1 MIDMNAFDRGFWN
14 DALTASIMEEKYLRK
29 LPIWEEED
37 KKE

>member
-29 LPIWEEED
+29 KFPRSL
-37 KKE
+37 KE